1 MRFILEII
9 GLFINI
15 LIVTVDLLSVFRP
28 LCHSPWLIVILF
40 LFVLIIY
47 FNYKFFIHEC
57 GIIRPDSNFIH
68 TPFMLWDWLSDYFIW
83 FYLWKNR
90 GTCNYL
96 PKKMFY
102 YNYKVNFTWTQIM
115 IVFWTMI
122 YTYICSFVYL
132 FWERIVLLIIYF
144 KFGKYIYLWSLK
156 TLKTWGTDIYDT

>member
-1 MRFILEII
+1 MRFILEIV

-15 LIVTVDLLSVFRP
+15 LIVTVDLLGVFRP

-40 LFVLIIY
+40 LFVLIFY
-47 FNYKFFIHEC
+47 FNNKFFIHEC

-96 PKKMFY
+96 PKKC
-102 YNYKVNFTWTQIM
+102 FT
-115 IVFWTMI
+115 
-122 YTYICSFVYL
+122 
-132 FWERIVLLIIYF
+132 IIIKWF
-144 KFGKYIYLWSLK
+144 HLK
-156 TLKTWGTDIYDT
+156 SDNNSILNSETWGTDIYMIHRNIPDYLINILINFL